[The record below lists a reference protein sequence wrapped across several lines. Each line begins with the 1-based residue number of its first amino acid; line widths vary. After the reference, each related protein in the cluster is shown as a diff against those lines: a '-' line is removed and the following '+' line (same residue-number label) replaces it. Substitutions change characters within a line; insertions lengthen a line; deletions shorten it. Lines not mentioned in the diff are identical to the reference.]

1 MDRKNDSI
9 LREARRITKWNKR
22 RLDRFVRRS
31 GTQAVKG
38 CQYKRTGFDP
48 RTQTMS

>member
-9 LREARRITKWNKR
+9 FREARRITKWNKR
-22 RLDRFVRRS
+22 RLNRFVRHS
-31 GTQAVKG
+31 GIPTAKG